1 MSDKCESCGNGGVGG
16 RGEPASLRAPV
27 VGAGLP
33 PVLNNEQDLG
43 EETCKGEA
51 MVCVWYSAE
60 VGELRV
66 LKLLLKADKM
76 GGYSG
81 TR

>member
-1 MSDKCESCGNGGVGG
+1 MCESCGNGGVGS

-43 EETCKGEA
+43 RKHAREKQWC
-51 MVCVWYSAE
+51 
-60 VGELRV
+60 L
-66 LKLLLKADKM
+66 
-76 GGYSG
+76 SG
-81 TR
+81 TMQRLVNLEF

>member
-1 MSDKCESCGNGGVGG
+1 MCESCGNGGVGS

-33 PVLNNEQDLG
+33 PVLNSKQDLG

-51 MVCVWYSAE
+51 VVC
-60 VGELRV
+60 
-66 LKLLLKADKM
+66 LLQCR
-76 GGYSG
+76 GW
-81 TR
+81 